1 VTIWKFGWEVVQRTT
16 ISLISSVKAKDCCM
30 LYNNLALSH
39 AIELLL
45 AGIVVI
51 YATIAWKIGIS
62 LPKVVQCTTFTDEQV
77 NVSIHST
84 WVYLI

>member
-1 VTIWKFGWEVVQRTT
+1 
-16 ISLISSVKAKDCCM
+16 M